1 MTGFVLGLS
10 CSRCGAQYPP
20 GGIHGTCSCG
30 GPLLVEYDLDAVAAS
45 TSPERISKRRPT
57 MWRYRELLPVRD
69 RDPVVS
75 LGEGMTPLHHA
86 DSLAGVIGC
95 TNVLVKDEGANP
107 TGTFKARGAACGVTM
122 ARNLGIRH
130 VALPTAGNAGAAWA
144 CYGAAAGL
152 RVHVAMP
159 ERTPE
164 VIPLECRVF
173 GADVA
178 LVPGSL
184 PDAGRHLAAR
194 AEADGWFDV
203 GTLREPYRLEGKKTL
218 GFEIGEQLGWSMP
231 DVVVYPAG
239 GGVGILG
246 IWRALSQLRDLGWVR
261 GSLPRLVV
269 VQPTGCAPIV
279 RAIEEGRPE
288 SREWGSPDSVASGL
302 VVPKALGD
310 FLVLRAIRE
319 TGGTAVAVSDE
330 RILEAMGLFARTC
343 GLLVCPE
350 GAATLAALPVLLE
363 RGLLG
368 RDERIV
374 LINTGSGLKYPGAV
388 RRAIDAVAK
397 GGFIE

>member
-10 CSRCGAQYPP
+10 CSRCGARYPS

-45 TSPERISKRRPT
+45 TSPERIRERPPT
-57 MWRYRELLPVRD
+57 MWRYRELLPVRE

-75 LGEGMTPLHHA
+75 LGEGMTPLHRA
-86 DSLAGVIGC
+86 DALAVPIGC

-122 ARNLGIRH
+122 ARNLGIRD
-130 VALPTAGNAGAAWA
+130 VALPSAGNAGAAWA

-152 RVHVAMP
+152 RVHVTMP

-164 VIPLECRVF
+164 VIPLECRLF

-178 LVPGSL
+178 LVPGLL
-184 PDAGRHLAAR
+184 PDAGRHLAER
-194 AEADGWFDV
+194 AEAEGWFDV

-218 GFEIGEQLGWSMP
+218 GLEIAEQLGWSMP

-246 IWRALSQLRDLGWVR
+246 IWRALSQLLDLGWVR
-261 GSLPRLVV
+261 GPLPRLVV

-279 RAIEEGRPE
+279 QAFEEGRAE
-288 SREWGSPDSVASGL
+288 SREWASPDSVASGL

-310 FLVLRAIRE
+310 FLVLRAVRE

-330 RILEAMGLFARTC
+330 RILHAMGLFARTC

-350 GAATLAALPVLLE
+350 GAATLAALPILLE
-363 RGLLG
+363 RGLVG

-374 LINTGSGLKYPGAV
+374 LINTGSGLKYPEAV
-388 RRAIDAVAK
+388 RRAIDAGTALP
-397 GGFIE
+397 